1 MSETGSAC
9 GRTFDVVV
17 IGSGFGGAAV
27 ACRMA
32 QAGRSVAVLEL
43 GREYP
48 TGRGEVTTEGEGTP
62 TVRHGHFWVDRG
74 QGMSVIRGIG
84 VGGGSLHYFG
94 VRLRADPDIF
104 QHPLWPREVNRKT
117 LDPYYDLAGDML
129 HAETVQP
136 NPVLGPP
143 RRAAAFIDAARQCRR
158 AKGEPHYV
166 PIAVHTGHEPVP
178 TPAGVPQTRCVYCG
192 ECLLGCPPS
201 ESFVG
206 NVNARA
212 LLTLN
217 YLAVARH
224 HGALIFPEHK
234 VERVRKTDDGF
245 AIDIVV
251 RDEAQPEPVRARR
264 VVLAA
269 GTLGSTEILLK
280 SVATLPPLS
289 PLLGQR
295 FSGNGDFLIPK
306 TVNTPQD
313 LQPTSGPTI
322 VAGADF
328 STENN
333 KILIEDLGRIPFL
346 EGILGLRT
354 QTARTVNRHAIG
366 YLGMGTDAGNGTM
379 RLHRGRIQ
387 VVWDPQASM
396 TLYDEIIAALRE
408 MSQQL
413 GGKYADPRGYDPATG
428 AGLFTAHPLGGCI
441 MGETWETGVTDPR
454 GEVHGVPDLWVAD
467 GALVCTALAT
477 NPSYTI
483 SALAERT
490 SFWMLHGREMRD
502 GDAETPV
509 NR

>member
-1 MSETGSAC
+1 
-9 GRTFDVVV
+9 
-17 IGSGFGGAAV
+17 
-27 ACRMA
+27 MA

-143 RRAAAFIDAARQCRR
+143 RRAAAFIDAARQCRS

-413 GGKYADPRGYDPATG
+413 GGKYADPRGYDPVTG